1 MDFVTLTIFI
11 AISFFIAVVVAV
23 IMKLI
28 VARFVP
34 FLAAIPFW
42 GWVLMIILGTFAAQG
57 FGVNVRDA
65 YANMLK
71 AMAKYLENGGMIYV

>member
-11 AISFFIAVVVAV
+11 AISFFIAVILAV

-34 FLAAIPFW
+34 FLAVIPFW
-42 GWVLMIILGTFAAQG
+42 GWVLIIILGTFAAQG
-57 FGVNVRDA
+57 FGINVRDA
-65 YANMLK
+65 YANMLRM
-71 AMAKYLENGGMIYV
+71 MAKYLEKGGMFYG